1 MTNQIIRLVLVL
13 TLAVSAIVGGM
24 ASVQAIWPFDEGN
37 NTVNQTGN
45 QSSAGNSSNASTEGH
60 PGYTPSG

>member
-13 TLAVSAIVGGM
+13 TVAFSAIVSGM
-24 ASVQAIWPFDEGN
+24 ATVQAISPFDQGN
-37 NTVNQTGN
+37 NTGNQTGN
-45 QSSAGNSSNASTEGH
+45 QSSAGNSSSPSTEGH